1 MKSYIYK
8 KSHYLIQHTIPGI
21 FTLLIGLYCLI
32 RQVMTGFAGL
42 LMFVLII
49 CIYNVWNEFV
59 SLSNPYEFDL
69 GEETITFRGYN
80 KEHTYKISE
89 MAAFSMRMVA
99 GNTKIYM
106 NIDKGGLLKGRYW
119 IRVSEF
125 DDDKDII
132 DYFYDLDEQVNPHSV
147 ITKAERDWFRKRN
160 EFRRKNM
167 LVTLKE
173 LLDQAKV
180 EHKAVGAF
188 NGTTL
193 EAIRGIIQAAEEL
206 NAPVILQH
214 AQSHD
219 DLIDLEEIGPV
230 MKYYAERAKVPV
242 ALHLDHGSS
251 FERCVQA
258 LRLGFTSVMYD
269 ASAKSFEENAA
280 ETAEIVKIAHAVG
293 ASVEAELGH
302 IFTSEVVQGEG
313 AGADST
319 DDYEDLDNIYTDPEV
334 AKKFVEMTNVDCL
347 AVAFGTTHG
356 VYLTEP
362 KLDLPR
368 VARLREATNIPL
380 VMHGGSGVSDEDYAV
395 AIENGICKVNY
406 YTYMNTAGGKA
417 SKEYWAD
424 DSKPLFYDSMSL
436 VATEA
441 IKEDVKR
448 AIKVFQKI
456 K

>member
-1 MKSYIYK
+1 
-8 KSHYLIQHTIPGI
+8 
-21 FTLLIGLYCLI
+21 
-32 RQVMTGFAGL
+32 
-42 LMFVLII
+42 
-49 CIYNVWNEFV
+49 
-59 SLSNPYEFDL
+59 
-69 GEETITFRGYN
+69 
-80 KEHTYKISE
+80 
-89 MAAFSMRMVA
+89 
-99 GNTKIYM
+99 
-106 NIDKGGLLKGRYW
+106 
-119 IRVSEF
+119 
-125 DDDKDII
+125 
-132 DYFYDLDEQVNPHSV
+132 
-147 ITKAERDWFRKRN
+147 
-160 EFRRKNM
+160 M

-173 LLDQAKV
+173 LLDQAKI

-206 NAPVILQH
+206 NCPVILQH

-219 DLIDLEEIGPV
+219 DIIDLEEIGPV

-269 ASAKSFEENAA
+269 ASSKSFEENAE
-280 ETAEIVKIAHAVG
+280 ETKEIVRIAHAVG

-302 IFTSEVVQGEG
+302 IFTSEVVHGEG
-313 AGADST
+313 GSADSK
-319 DDYEDLDNIYTDPEV
+319 DDYDDLDDIYTDPEV
-334 AKKFVEMTNVDCL
+334 AKKFVELTGVDCL
-347 AVAFGTTHG
+347 AIAFCTTHG

-368 VARLREATNIPL
+368 VAKIREAANVPL

-406 YTYMNTAGGKA
+406 YTYMNVAGGKA
-417 SKEYWAD
+417 SKEFWKD
-424 DSKPLFYDSMSL
+424 DETNFYDSMAIK
-436 VATEA
+436 ATEA

-448 AIKVFQKI
+448 AIKVFQKL
-456 K
+456 

>member
-1 MKSYIYK
+1 
-8 KSHYLIQHTIPGI
+8 
-21 FTLLIGLYCLI
+21 
-32 RQVMTGFAGL
+32 
-42 LMFVLII
+42 
-49 CIYNVWNEFV
+49 
-59 SLSNPYEFDL
+59 
-69 GEETITFRGYN
+69 
-80 KEHTYKISE
+80 
-89 MAAFSMRMVA
+89 
-99 GNTKIYM
+99 
-106 NIDKGGLLKGRYW
+106 
-119 IRVSEF
+119 
-125 DDDKDII
+125 
-132 DYFYDLDEQVNPHSV
+132 
-147 ITKAERDWFRKRN
+147 
-160 EFRRKNM
+160 M

-302 IFTSEVVQGEG
+302 IFTSKVVQGEG

-347 AVAFGTTHG
+347 AVALGTTHG

>member
-1 MKSYIYK
+1 
-8 KSHYLIQHTIPGI
+8 
-21 FTLLIGLYCLI
+21 
-32 RQVMTGFAGL
+32 
-42 LMFVLII
+42 
-49 CIYNVWNEFV
+49 
-59 SLSNPYEFDL
+59 
-69 GEETITFRGYN
+69 
-80 KEHTYKISE
+80 
-89 MAAFSMRMVA
+89 
-99 GNTKIYM
+99 
-106 NIDKGGLLKGRYW
+106 
-119 IRVSEF
+119 
-125 DDDKDII
+125 
-132 DYFYDLDEQVNPHSV
+132 
-147 ITKAERDWFRKRN
+147 
-160 EFRRKNM
+160 M

-173 LLDQAKV
+173 LLDQAK
-180 EHKAVGAF
+180 EERKAIGAF

-206 NAPVILQH
+206 NCPVILQH

-219 DLIDLEEIGPV
+219 DMIDLEEIGPI

-242 ALHLDHGSS
+242 ALHLDHGST
-251 FERCVQA
+251 FARCVQA

-280 ETAEIVKIAHAVG
+280 ETKEIVKLAHAVG

-302 IFTSEVVQGEG
+302 IFTSEVVHGEG
-313 AGADST
+313 GQADST
-319 DDYEDLDNIYTDPEV
+319 SDYEDLNDIYTDPEV
-334 AKKFVEMTNVDCL
+334 ARKFVEMTGVDCL

-406 YTYMNTAGGKA
+406 YTYMNMAGGRA

-424 DSKPLFYDSMSL
+424 GEKPLFYDSMSL
-436 VATEA
+436 AATEA
-441 IKEDVKR
+441 IKEDVKK
-448 AIKVFQKI
+448 AMKGFCKL
-456 K
+456 

>member
-1 MKSYIYK
+1 
-8 KSHYLIQHTIPGI
+8 
-21 FTLLIGLYCLI
+21 
-32 RQVMTGFAGL
+32 
-42 LMFVLII
+42 
-49 CIYNVWNEFV
+49 
-59 SLSNPYEFDL
+59 
-69 GEETITFRGYN
+69 
-80 KEHTYKISE
+80 
-89 MAAFSMRMVA
+89 
-99 GNTKIYM
+99 
-106 NIDKGGLLKGRYW
+106 
-119 IRVSEF
+119 
-125 DDDKDII
+125 
-132 DYFYDLDEQVNPHSV
+132 
-147 ITKAERDWFRKRN
+147 
-160 EFRRKNM
+160 M

-173 LLDQAKV
+173 LLDEAKV

-206 NAPVILQH
+206 NSPVILQH

-251 FERCVQA
+251 FDRCVQA
-258 LRLGFTSVMYD
+258 LKLGFTSVMYD

-302 IFTSEVVQGEG
+302 IFTSKVVQGEG

-406 YTYMNTAGGKA
+406 YTYMNTA
-417 SKEYWAD
+417 ST
-424 DSKPLFYDSMSL
+424 SVFS
-436 VATEA
+436 
-441 IKEDVKR
+441 DVKNAISTRQAAELYGFAVNRNGMMCCPFHGDKHPPMLSLKPVITSSKISRELYFSVIFQIGR
-448 AIKVFQKI
+448 AHV
-456 K
+456 

>member
-1 MKSYIYK
+1 
-8 KSHYLIQHTIPGI
+8 
-21 FTLLIGLYCLI
+21 
-32 RQVMTGFAGL
+32 
-42 LMFVLII
+42 
-49 CIYNVWNEFV
+49 
-59 SLSNPYEFDL
+59 
-69 GEETITFRGYN
+69 
-80 KEHTYKISE
+80 
-89 MAAFSMRMVA
+89 
-99 GNTKIYM
+99 
-106 NIDKGGLLKGRYW
+106 
-119 IRVSEF
+119 
-125 DDDKDII
+125 
-132 DYFYDLDEQVNPHSV
+132 
-147 ITKAERDWFRKRN
+147 
-160 EFRRKNM
+160 M

-173 LLDQAKV
+173 LLDQAK
-180 EHKAVGAF
+180 EERKAIGAF

-206 NAPVILQH
+206 NCPVILQH

-219 DLIDLEEIGPV
+219 DMIDLEEIGPI

-242 ALHLDHGSS
+242 ALHLDHGST
-251 FERCVQA
+251 FARCVQA

-280 ETAEIVKIAHAVG
+280 ETKEIVKLAHAVG

-302 IFTSEVVQGEG
+302 IFTSEVVHGEG
-313 AGADST
+313 GQADST
-319 DDYEDLDNIYTDPEV
+319 SDYEDLNDIYTAPEV
-334 AKKFVEMTNVDCL
+334 ARKFVEMTGVDCL

-406 YTYMNTAGGKA
+406 YTYMNMAGGRA

-424 DSKPLFYDSMSL
+424 GEKPLFYDSMSL
-436 VATEA
+436 AATEA
-441 IKEDVKR
+441 IKEDVKK
-448 AIKVFQKI
+448 AMKVFCKL
-456 K
+456 

>member
-1 MKSYIYK
+1 
-8 KSHYLIQHTIPGI
+8 
-21 FTLLIGLYCLI
+21 
-32 RQVMTGFAGL
+32 
-42 LMFVLII
+42 
-49 CIYNVWNEFV
+49 
-59 SLSNPYEFDL
+59 
-69 GEETITFRGYN
+69 
-80 KEHTYKISE
+80 
-89 MAAFSMRMVA
+89 
-99 GNTKIYM
+99 
-106 NIDKGGLLKGRYW
+106 
-119 IRVSEF
+119 
-125 DDDKDII
+125 
-132 DYFYDLDEQVNPHSV
+132 
-147 ITKAERDWFRKRN
+147 
-160 EFRRKNM
+160 M

-380 VMHGGSGVSDEDYAV
+380 VMHGGSGVSEEDYR
-395 AIENGICKVNY
+395 KVIARGVRKINY
-406 YTYMNTAGGKA
+406 YTYMAKAGGTGVESKLPFKEMPIVHQGRKYKMHYLLQEEGKEIPVYYHDIVDWGMKA
-417 SKEYWAD
+417 MKKNAY
-424 DSKPLFYDSMSL
+424 
-436 VATEA
+436 EA
-441 IKEDVKR
+441 M
-448 AIKVFQKI
+448 KI
-456 K
+456 FSNK

>member
-1 MKSYIYK
+1 
-8 KSHYLIQHTIPGI
+8 
-21 FTLLIGLYCLI
+21 
-32 RQVMTGFAGL
+32 
-42 LMFVLII
+42 
-49 CIYNVWNEFV
+49 
-59 SLSNPYEFDL
+59 
-69 GEETITFRGYN
+69 
-80 KEHTYKISE
+80 
-89 MAAFSMRMVA
+89 
-99 GNTKIYM
+99 
-106 NIDKGGLLKGRYW
+106 
-119 IRVSEF
+119 
-125 DDDKDII
+125 
-132 DYFYDLDEQVNPHSV
+132 
-147 ITKAERDWFRKRN
+147 
-160 EFRRKNM
+160 M

-173 LLDQAKV
+173 LLDQAKT
-180 EHKAVGAF
+180 EKKAIGAF

-206 NAPVILQH
+206 NCPVILQH

-219 DLIDLEEIGPV
+219 DMIDLEEIGPV
-230 MKYYAERAKVPV
+230 MLYYAKRAKVPV

-269 ASAKSFEENAA
+269 ASAKSFEENVK

-313 AGADST
+313 TCSDST
-319 DDYEDLDNIYTDPEV
+319 DDYEDLDDIYTDPQV
-334 AKKFVEMTNVDCL
+334 AKEFVEKTGVDCL

-368 VARLREATNIPL
+368 VARIRNAANVPL
-380 VMHGGSGVSDEDYAV
+380 VMHGGSGVSDEDYKV

-417 SKEYWAD
+417 SKEYWKD
-424 DSKPLFYDSMSL
+424 EEIPLFYDSMSL

-441 IKEDVKR
+441 IKEDVKK
-448 AIKVFQKI
+448 AIRVFQKL
-456 K
+456 

>member
-1 MKSYIYK
+1 
-8 KSHYLIQHTIPGI
+8 
-21 FTLLIGLYCLI
+21 
-32 RQVMTGFAGL
+32 
-42 LMFVLII
+42 
-49 CIYNVWNEFV
+49 
-59 SLSNPYEFDL
+59 
-69 GEETITFRGYN
+69 
-80 KEHTYKISE
+80 
-89 MAAFSMRMVA
+89 
-99 GNTKIYM
+99 
-106 NIDKGGLLKGRYW
+106 
-119 IRVSEF
+119 
-125 DDDKDII
+125 
-132 DYFYDLDEQVNPHSV
+132 
-147 ITKAERDWFRKRN
+147 
-160 EFRRKNM
+160 M

-173 LLDQAKV
+173 LLDQAQI

-206 NAPVILQH
+206 NCPVILQH

-219 DLIDLEEIGPV
+219 DIIDLEEIGPV

-269 ASAKSFEENAA
+269 ASAKSFEENAE
-280 ETAEIVKIAHAVG
+280 ETKEIVRIAHAVG

-302 IFTSEVVQGEG
+302 IFTSEVVHGEG
-313 AGADST
+313 GSADSK
-319 DDYEDLDNIYTDPEV
+319 DDYDDLDDIYTDLEV
-334 AKKFVEMTNVDCL
+334 AKKFVELTGVDCL
-347 AVAFGTTHG
+347 AIAFGTTHG

-368 VARLREATNIPL
+368 VAKIREAANVPL

-406 YTYMNTAGGKA
+406 YTYMNVAGGKA
-417 SKEYWAD
+417 SKEFWKD
-424 DSKPLFYDSMSL
+424 DETNFYDSMAIK
-436 VATEA
+436 ATEA

-448 AIKVFQKI
+448 AIKVFQKL
-456 K
+456 

>member
-1 MKSYIYK
+1 
-8 KSHYLIQHTIPGI
+8 
-21 FTLLIGLYCLI
+21 
-32 RQVMTGFAGL
+32 
-42 LMFVLII
+42 
-49 CIYNVWNEFV
+49 
-59 SLSNPYEFDL
+59 
-69 GEETITFRGYN
+69 
-80 KEHTYKISE
+80 
-89 MAAFSMRMVA
+89 
-99 GNTKIYM
+99 
-106 NIDKGGLLKGRYW
+106 
-119 IRVSEF
+119 
-125 DDDKDII
+125 
-132 DYFYDLDEQVNPHSV
+132 
-147 ITKAERDWFRKRN
+147 
-160 EFRRKNM
+160 M

-173 LLDQAKV
+173 LLDQAKI

-206 NAPVILQH
+206 NCPVILQH

-219 DLIDLEEIGPV
+219 DIIDLEEIGPI

-269 ASAKSFEENAA
+269 ASAKSFEENAE
-280 ETAEIVKIAHAVG
+280 ETKEIVKIAHAVG

-302 IFTSEVVQGEG
+302 IFTSEVVHGEG
-313 AGADST
+313 GSADSK
-319 DDYEDLDNIYTDPEV
+319 DDYDDLDDIYTDPEV
-334 AKKFVEMTNVDCL
+334 AKKFVELTGVDCL
-347 AVAFGTTHG
+347 AVALGTTHG

-368 VARLREATNIPL
+368 VARIREAANVPL

-406 YTYMNTAGGKA
+406 YTYMNVAGGKA
-417 SKEYWAD
+417 SKEFWKD
-424 DSKPLFYDSMSL
+424 DETNFYDSMAIK
-436 VATEA
+436 ATEA

-448 AIKVFQKI
+448 AIKVFQKL
-456 K
+456 